1 MTLKRS
7 HKIALGVVAALAVII
22 AVSVYLQQKRAGVT
36 AVQAGAVNRQE
47 LVSTV
52 TASGEIRPRK
62 YVNINSQAFGKIV
75 KINVVEG
82 EKVRKGQVLL
92 RQEAIQPGA
101 NLEGT
106 RALVQASVA
115 TVQASKAAEKTS
127 HAELERSRADF
138 RRVTLDYERSQG
150 LHTEQLISQQQF
162 ETSKAAFETAKASV
176 ALSDA
181 RVGQAAADLNRAR
194 SNLVQAR
201 ANLKRVADDLQKTI
215 YTSPINGVVT
225 NLPVEV
231 GEQMVTGVQNTPG
244 SFLLTVADMS
254 EVTAEVKVDE
264 TDIVHLELDQVVK
277 VSIDAYP
284 DQDFAGHVTE
294 IGTTAIIRSTGQSTA
309 QLQTGTQEAKD
320 FKVVVTL
327 DNPPAGIRPGLS
339 TTARITTATR
349 EDALA
354 IPIQALTIR
363 RQSDIDAAERRAAGE
378 EVAEAAG
385 LIASGPGNKDEV
397 QGVFI
402 VEDGVAKFRP
412 VETGITGVTNI
423 EVVSGLE
430 AGEQI
435 VTGSY
440 SVLRELKHLAN
451 VKIEKPGAGKK

>member
-7 HKIALGVVAALAVII
+7 HKIALGVAAALVVIV
-22 AVSVYLQQKRAGVT
+22 AVSVYLQQKRAGVI
-36 AVQAGAVNRQE
+36 AIQAGAVNRQE

-75 KINVVEG
+75 EINVAEG
-82 EKVRKGQVLL
+82 ERVRKGQVLL

-106 RALVQASVA
+106 KALVQASEA
-115 TVQASKAAEKTS
+115 TVEASKAAERTS

-138 RRVTLDYERSQG
+138 RRVTLEYERSQG
-150 LHTEQLISQQQF
+150 LHAERLISQQQF
-162 ETSKAAFETAKASV
+162 EASKAAFESARASV
-176 ALSDA
+176 ALSEA
-181 RVGQAAADLNRAR
+181 RIGQAAADLNRTRA
-194 SNLVQAR
+194 NLVQAR
-201 ANLKRVADDLQKTI
+201 ANLKRVADDLRKTI

-264 TDIVHLELDQVVK
+264 TDIVHLELGQITK

-284 DQDFAGHVTE
+284 DQTFAGHITE

-327 DNPPAGIRPGLS
+327 DDPPAGIRPGLS

-378 EVAEAAG
+378 EVAEAAS
-385 LIASGPGNKDEV
+385 LTASGPGNKDEV
-397 QGVFI
+397 QGVFV
-402 VEDGVAKFRP
+402 VEDGVARFRP

-423 EVVSGLE
+423 EIVSGLE

-451 VKIEKPGAGKK
+451 VKIEKPGERKK

>member
-7 HKIALGVVAALAVII
+7 HKIALGVAAALVVIV
-22 AVSVYLQQKRAGVT
+22 AVSVYLQQKRAGVI
-36 AVQAGAVNRQE
+36 AIQAGAVNRQE

-75 KINVVEG
+75 EINVAEG
-82 EKVRKGQVLL
+82 ERVRKGQVLL

-106 RALVQASVA
+106 KALVQASEA
-115 TVQASKAAEKTS
+115 TVEASKAAERTS

-138 RRVTLDYERSQG
+138 HRVTLEYERSQG
-150 LHTEQLISQQQF
+150 LHAERLISQQQF
-162 ETSKAAFETAKASV
+162 EASKAAFESARASV
-176 ALSDA
+176 ALSEA
-181 RVGQAAADLNRAR
+181 RIGQAAADLNRTRA
-194 SNLVQAR
+194 NLVQAR
-201 ANLKRVADDLQKTI
+201 ANLKRVADDLRKTI

-264 TDIVHLELDQVVK
+264 TDIVHLELGQITK

-284 DQDFAGHVTE
+284 DQTFAGHITE

-327 DNPPAGIRPGLS
+327 DDPPAGIRPGLS

-378 EVAEAAG
+378 EVAEAAS
-385 LIASGPGNKDEV
+385 LTASGPGNKDEV
-397 QGVFI
+397 QGVFV
-402 VEDGVAKFRP
+402 VEDGVARFRP
-412 VETGITGVTNI
+412 VETGITGMTNI

-451 VKIEKPGAGKK
+451 VKIEKPGERKK

>member
-7 HKIALGVVAALAVII
+7 HKIALGVAAALVVIV
-22 AVSVYLQQKRAGVT
+22 AVSVYLQQKRAGVI
-36 AVQAGAVNRQE
+36 AIQAGAVNRQE

-75 KINVVEG
+75 EINVAEG
-82 EKVRKGQVLL
+82 ERVRKGQVLL

-106 RALVQASVA
+106 KALVQASEA
-115 TVQASKAAEKTS
+115 TVEASKAAEKTS

-138 RRVTLDYERSQG
+138 HRVTLEYERSQG
-150 LHTEQLISQQQF
+150 LHAERLISQQQF
-162 ETSKAAFETAKASV
+162 ETSKAAFETARASV
-176 ALSDA
+176 ALSEA
-181 RVGQAAADLNRAR
+181 RIGQAAADLNRTRA
-194 SNLVQAR
+194 NLVQAR
-201 ANLKRVADDLQKTI
+201 ANLKRVADDLRKTI

-264 TDIVHLELDQVVK
+264 TDIVHLELGQITK

-284 DQDFAGHVTE
+284 DQTFAGHITE

-327 DNPPAGIRPGLS
+327 DDPPAGIRPGLS

-378 EVAEAAG
+378 EVAEAAS
-385 LIASGPGNKDEV
+385 LTASGPGNKDEV
-397 QGVFI
+397 QGVFV
-402 VEDGVAKFRP
+402 VEDGVARFRP

-423 EVVSGLE
+423 EIVSGLE

-451 VKIEKPGAGKK
+451 VKIEKPGERKK